1 MHKSDSRDPVS
12 ALCSMIV
19 RKMKRML
26 PRVRNAKAMRTTS
39 RKANTPST
47 TGRKVGLNEDPGYKI
62 DAKNGLN

>member
-1 MHKSDSRDPVS
+1 MHKPDSRDPVS

-26 PRVRNAKAMRTTS
+26 PRVRNAKATRTTS

-47 TGRKVGLNEDPGYKI
+47 SRKVGLNEDPGYK
-62 DAKNGLN
+62 

>member
-1 MHKSDSRDPVS
+1 MHKPDSRDPVS

-19 RKMKRML
+19 RKTRCML
-26 PRVRNAKAMRTTS
+26 PRVRNAKATRTTS

-47 TGRKVGLNEDPGYKI
+47 ASRKVGLNEDPGYKI